1 MCTQI
6 DCPSLPQNY
15 PAIVPEPDLDR
26 IRSETG
32 VKVKRVDQ
40 SVLYSDYAWGLI

>member
-6 DCPSLPQNY
+6 YCPSLPQNH
-15 PAIVPEPDLDR
+15 PVVVPEPDLDR

-32 VKVKRVDQ
+32 VKMKRVDH
-40 SVLYSDYAWGLI
+40 SVLYSDYTWGPI